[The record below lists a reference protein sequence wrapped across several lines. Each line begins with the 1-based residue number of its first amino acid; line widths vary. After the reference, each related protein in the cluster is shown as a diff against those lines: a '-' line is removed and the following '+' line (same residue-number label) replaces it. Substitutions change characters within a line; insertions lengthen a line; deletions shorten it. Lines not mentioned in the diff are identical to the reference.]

1 MSKCSSDCS
10 CKDNCHSDKI
20 TRCDIEKIITK
31 INKICKFC
39 SPCEIVSTCIVPTVQ
54 ASFLGNETLW
64 FDTNTLTWNANINW
78 TRGNG
83 DGVIVVATE
92 LPLVTP
98 IVSPS
103 SNTTYT
109 PDYEYGKGQQIGFGQ
124 YVVYNGS
131 GTSATVTGL
140 SSDKTYMFVIFEY
153 NSSEFCYKAPGS
165 SYTILTP
172 IPI

>member
-1 MSKCSSDCS
+1 MSNCSSECS

-20 TRCDIEKIITK
+20 TSSDIEKIITK

-39 SPCEIVSTCIVPTVQ
+39 SPCEIVSTCITPTVQ

-64 FDTNTLTWNANINW
+64 FDTNTSTWNANITWN
-78 TRGNG
+78 RGNG
-83 DGVIVVATE
+83 DGVIIVATK

-98 IVSPS
+98 IVSPTN
-103 SNTTYT
+103 NTTYY
-109 PDYEYGKGQQIGFGQ
+109 PDYEFGKGQQTGFGQ

-131 GTSATVTGL
+131 GTNATITGL
-140 SSDKTYMFVIFEY
+140 EIDTTYTFVIFEY
-153 NSSEFCYKAPGS
+153 DSSEFCYRTPGS
-165 SYTILTP
+165 SYTIVTG